1 MKKIRVGVL
10 MGGTS
15 NEREVSLL
23 SGNQVVKN
31 LSRELYD
38 ISKIEITKDGKW
50 LLNNKTSLTVLP
62 GNDLRNRFDIIFI
75 ALHGAFGEDGK
86 VQAILGT
93 LKIPYT
99 GSGVLASA
107 LGMDK
112 AKTAELLTSHKI
124 TMPKCIALKKGEKV
138 ISAFKFPCVVKPNAS
153 GSSVGVS
160 IVKDK
165 IKLTAALRKAFNE
178 DQTVLVQEYIEGRE
192 LTCAVMG
199 NAEDANLIA
208 LPPIEIVSPGT
219 FFDYNAKYL
228 SKKTQEIC
236 PAPIDKKVSSE
247 LCRLSKK
254 IHLALGCDGLTRSD
268 FILSKKDNKLYFL
281 EINTIPGLTEAS
293 LCPKAAKA
301 IGMTFK
307 DFLDKQIQL
316 ALQK

>member
-23 SGNQVVKN
+23 SGEQVIRN
-31 LSRELYD
+31 LSRDLYD
-38 ISKIEITKDGKW
+38 VSKIEITKDGKC
-50 LLNNKTSLTVLP
+50 LFDNKKFLTVLP
-62 GNDLRNRFDIIFI
+62 GNDLEDRFDIIFI

-86 VQAILGT
+86 VQAILDT
-93 LKIPYT
+93 LQIPYT
-99 GSGVLASA
+99 GSGMLASA

-112 AKTAELLTSHKI
+112 AKTAELLISHNI
-124 TMPKCIALKKGEKV
+124 RMPKSIFLQKNEK
-138 ISAFKFPCVVKPNAS
+138 IIPTLKFPCVVKPNAS

-160 IVKDK
+160 IVKEK
-165 IKLTAALRKAFNE
+165 IKFRTALHKAFKE

-192 LTCAVMG
+192 LTCAIMG
-199 NAEDANLIA
+199 NSKDNNLIA

-236 PAPIDKKVSSE
+236 PAPIDKKGSSE
-247 LCRLSKK
+247 LYRLSKK

-268 FILSKKDNKLYFL
+268 FILSKKDNRLYFL

-301 IGMTFK
+301 ADISFPE
-307 DFLDKQIQL
+307 FLDKQIQL
-316 ALQK
+316 ALWK